1 MSPTTVRLVACLV
14 ALITFLMGQPV
25 EAQKYTLSGTITD
38 EQSGE
43 VLIGAN
49 VLAVTTDKGT
59 ASNTYGFYS
68 LTLPRADSLT
78 VLFSYLGYQ
87 AQLKKIY
94 LTDDIVL
101 DIELESG
108 NAVLGE
114 VTVSAERAN
123 ADNVR
128 RTQMGVIDVPLQ
140 AIERLPALL
149 GEQDVL
155 KVIQLLPGV
164 QSGEEGTTGFHV
176 RGGNVDQNLVQ
187 LDEATIYNPSH
198 LFGLFSTFNTRA
210 LNNVQLIKGGFPAYY
225 GGRLS
230 SALQITMREGN
241 RRTYEAQGGV
251 GSTSAQFTVEGP
263 LLKNRASFILSGRRS
278 YIDLIIRPFRKAKD
292 KNTYYFYDFN
302 AKFNYQPSRKD
313 RVYFSLFTGRDDA
326 AYVDASSLGY
336 GTRFGNST
344 ATLRWNHLI
353 GNKLFSNTSLIRNK
367 YFIRVNTIQGQFF
380 AQNYSGIEDLT
391 AKTEVQY
398 YPSPAHDIRLGALVT
413 RHVFSSTGS
422 EGHIPE
428 GGVTS
433 LNPTTIPER
442 ISTEAAF
449 YVNDRWEISDRFG
462 INVGL
467 RVPYFST
474 QDTSYLKVEPRLSI
488 KLGLD
493 DVSSVK
499 ASYTVMN
506 QFVHLVPTS
515 NASVP
520 TDIWAPSSRI
530 TKPQYARQ
538 VGLGYFRNFKDNRY
552 EGSVE
557 LYYKEMDNQ
566 VRFQQGTQ
574 LLAYD
579 EIEQVLTFGRGWS
592 YGAEVFFKRNYGRL
606 AGWFSYTLAWANQRF
621 SALNNGRK
629 FPFKYDRR
637 HNLAV
642 VMTYDL
648 SPRWSLSGN
657 FVYRS
662 GSAYTL
668 PVGRLYVS
676 QGGDLFNG
684 LFFDYESVNNYRLR
698 AHHRIDVAARYQLKP
713 NRFFKESHLVFSV
726 YNIYSRLN
734 PYFVFLDLDT
744 KSGEP
749 VATQVTLLPIV
760 PSITFNFKF

>member
-1 MSPTTVRLVACLV
+1 MSPSTVRPAVFLV
-14 ALITFLMGQPV
+14 ALISVWIWQPV
-25 EAQKYTLSGTITD
+25 HAQKSTLSGTLTD
-38 EQSGE
+38 GQSGE
-43 VLIGAN
+43 MLIGAN
-49 VLAVTTDKGT
+49 VLAVTMDKGT

-68 LTLPRADSLT
+68 LTLPTTDSLT
-78 VLFSYLGYQ
+78 VLFSYIGYHP
-87 AQLKKIY
+87 QLKKIY

-101 DIELESG
+101 DVQLEPARS
-108 NAVLGE
+108 VLGE
-114 VTVSAERAN
+114 VTVEAERAN

-128 RTQMGVIDVPLQ
+128 RTQMGVVDVSIR
-140 AIERLPALL
+140 AIERLPAIL

-164 QSGEEGTTGFHV
+164 QTGEEGTTGFHV
-176 RGGNVDQNLVQ
+176 RGGNVDQNLIQ

-251 GSTSAQFTVEGP
+251 GVTSAQFTVEGP
-263 LLKNRASFILSGRRS
+263 IKKDKASFILSGRRS
-278 YIDLIIRPFRKAKD
+278 YIDLIIRPFQKSKD
-292 KNTYYFYDFN
+292 KNLYYFYDFN
-302 AKFNYQPSRKD
+302 AKLNYQPSRKD

-326 AYVDASSLGY
+326 AYIDASSLGY

-344 ATLRWNHLI
+344 ATLRWNHLF

-380 AQNYSGIEDLT
+380 SQNYSGIEDLT
-391 AKTEVQY
+391 AKTELQY
-398 YPSPAHDIRLGALVT
+398 YPNPAHHIRLGAILT

-422 EGHIPE
+422 EGYIPE

-442 ISTEAAF
+442 ESTEYAF

-467 RVPYFST
+467 RVPYFSER
-474 QDTSYLKVEPRLSI
+474 DTSYLKVEPRLSI
-488 KLGLD
+488 KVGLD
-493 DVSSVK
+493 DASSVK

-515 NASVP
+515 NASIP

-538 VGLGYFRNFKDNRY
+538 VALGYFRNFKDNQY

-557 LYYKEMDNQ
+557 LYYKEMENQ
-566 VRFQQGTQ
+566 VRFQEGTK

-592 YGAEVFFKRNYGRL
+592 YGAEVFLKRNYGRL
-606 AGWFSYTLAWANQRF
+606 AGWLSYTLAWTNQRF
-621 SALNNGRK
+621 AALNNGEK

-637 HNLAV
+637 HNLALV
-642 VMTYDL
+642 LTYDMN
-648 SPRWSLSGN
+648 PRWSLSGN
-657 FVYRS
+657 FVFRS

-668 PVGRLYVS
+668 PVGRLYAS
-676 QGGDLFNG
+676 QGGALYNG
-684 LFFDYESVNNYRLR
+684 LFFDYESVNNYRL
-698 AHHRIDVAARYQLKP
+698 AVHHRIDVAATYHLKP
-713 NRFFKESHLVFSV
+713 NRYFKESNLVFSV
-726 YNIYSRLN
+726 YNVYSRLN

-744 KSGEP
+744 ATGEP

-760 PSITFNFKF
+760 PSVTFNFKF